1 MVSRILLID
10 DDEIIRETLSLTLEE
25 EGYCVDTAEN
35 GEEAIRKSYENFY
48 NLAIIDWRLPDIEG
62 TELLIGKLNKTRP
75 KMCKIML
82 TGYPSMNNAI
92 AAVNNRADS
101 FLLKPIDF
109 EFLLA
114 KIGELLKLQEQAVEL
129 TQDLVVN
136 YIETRSKEMLSTA
149 TTERS
154 S

>member
-1 MVSRILLID
+1 M
-10 DDEIIRETLSLTLEE
+10 
-25 EGYCVDTAEN
+25 
-35 GEEAIRKSYENFY
+35 
-48 NLAIIDWRLPDIEG
+48 IDWRLPDIEG